1 MQQLRTVRLYGV
13 LGARFGRVF
22 RLAVNTPAEAVRAL
36 CVQIPG
42 FEAHM
47 LRDRRY
53 RYAVFCGKRNLSEDE
68 LQTAGGAEDIRIAPV
83 IAGSKNSGLVSAVL
97 GAVLVVAGVFTG
109 GLSTA
114 VGLGLMSVG
123 GGMVIGGV
131 AQMLVPQ
138 PEGLSDSSQANNKP
152 SYAFGGPVNTVA
164 QGRPVGLLYGERM
177 VGGAIV
183 SAGIY
188 AEDQM

>member
-1 MQQLRTVRLYGV
+1 M
-13 LGARFGRVF
+13 
-22 RLAVNTPAEAVRAL
+22 
-36 CVQIPG
+36 
-42 FEAHM
+42 M
-47 LRDRRY
+47 RDRRY